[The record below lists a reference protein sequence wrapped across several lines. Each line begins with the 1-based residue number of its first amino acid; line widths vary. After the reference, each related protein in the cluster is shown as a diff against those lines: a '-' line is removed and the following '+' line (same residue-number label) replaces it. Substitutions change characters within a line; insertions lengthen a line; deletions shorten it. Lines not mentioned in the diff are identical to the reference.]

1 MRARRKSLAALLDR
15 VTINGYRWIVKASEL
30 RAVAEEA
37 GLRLRRGVSPHSD
50 CSRFK
55 DFAYAPPSGEG
66 DQNGTLQNILKDLDL
81 KMWRGNR
88 EGRQWKIT
96 KDCSN
101 PTGRLAATP

>member
-1 MRARRKSLAALLDR
+1 M
-15 VTINGYRWIVKASEL
+15 VTLGSEGE
-30 RAVAEEA
+30 RTQAVAEEA

-50 CSRFK
+50 CSRLK
-55 DFAYAPPSGEG
+55 DFAYAQPSGEG
-66 DQNGTLQNILKDLDL
+66 DQNGDIAEYFKDLDL

-88 EGRQWKIT
+88 EGPQWKIT